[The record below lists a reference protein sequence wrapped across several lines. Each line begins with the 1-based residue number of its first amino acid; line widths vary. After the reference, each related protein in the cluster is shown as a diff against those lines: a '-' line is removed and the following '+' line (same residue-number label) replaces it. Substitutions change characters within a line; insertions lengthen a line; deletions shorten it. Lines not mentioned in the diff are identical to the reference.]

1 MAPVR
6 RSAVRVGVLGVALTS
21 PGPSPSTAAT
31 PLPAQPAAAPVAD
44 LPERVAGI
52 VLVDPTPSRASTGQ
66 IREAPAPPQV
76 PATVLVAQD
85 VEQVPPGDP
94 SAEVL
99 AAVDRVRP
107 EAMARLA
114 ADIPGAQLV
123 TAPDTSHYIQIQ
135 RPDAVIDAVRSVSG
149 R

>member
-6 RSAVRVGVLGVALTS
+6 RSAVRVGVPGVALTS

-44 LPERVAGI
+44 LPERGRRHRAGGPDA
-52 VLVDPTPSRASTGQ
+52 LTASTGQ
-66 IREAPAPPQV
+66 IREAPTPPQV

-123 TAPDTSHYIQIQ
+123 TVPDTSHYIQIQ